1 MKAIR
6 RFTVRPVLPEPLRPL
21 SDLARN
27 LRWSW
32 HTETRDLFQTVD
44 PEGWQAAGG
53 DPVRLLGSVPAAR
66 LAELAW
72 DRRFLRRL
80 TAAADDLDDY
90 LHGRRWYQTQNDRTA
105 PTAPGRPPHG
115 IAKGTPGRT
124 PHGTAEGMPGHPA
137 DADGAFPTAIAYF
150 SPEFGV
156 TAALP
161 QYSGGLGILA
171 GDHLK
176 AASDLGVPLIG
187 VGLLYRHGY
196 FRQSLSR
203 DGWQQ
208 EHYPVLDPN
217 ELPVSLMREHDG
229 TPAVVSLALPAGRR
243 LRAHIWVARVGRVPL
258 LMLDSDVEENAP
270 GERDVTD
277 RLYGGGSE
285 HRLLQEMLLGIGGVR
300 AVRAYCRLTG
310 HPVPEV
316 FHTNEGHAGFL
327 GLERIRELGDAPEPL
342 DFDAALEA
350 VRAGTVFTT
359 HTPVPAGIDRFD
371 RELVAR
377 HFGER
382 GELPGVPVDKI
393 LRLGTETYPGG
404 APELFNMAVMGL
416 RLAQRAN
423 GVSTLHGAVSR
434 GMFAGL
440 WPGFDADEVPITSV
454 TNGVHAPTW
463 VAPEVSRLGA
473 RQIGAS
479 RAEDA
484 LTVGGS
490 DLWNSVVNIPD
501 AEIWELRRELRE
513 QLVTEVRTRLR
524 ASWRQRGAGAAELG
538 WVDGVLDPDVLTIG
552 FARRVPSYKRLT
564 LMLRDRDRLREL
576 LLHPTRPIQIVV
588 AGKAHPA
595 DDGGKRLVQELV
607 RFADDPR
614 VRHRIVFL
622 PDYGMGMAQ
631 KLYPGCDV
639 WLNNPLRP
647 LEACGTSGMK
657 AALNGCL
664 NLSVLDG
671 WWDEWYEPDF
681 GWAIPTADGSATDE
695 DRRDDLEAAAL
706 YELIENRV
714 APRFYDRGAG
724 GLPERWIEMVR
735 RTLATLG
742 PKVLAG
748 RMVREYVERLYAPAA
763 HAHRALDPDTARDLA
778 AWKARVRAVWPQV
791 AVDHVEATETLEA
804 LESMAAT
811 EAAAGE
817 RVAGGAAMAAG
828 ETTENAAAVE
838 FAEPTAVGTAE
849 LGAILGLR
857 VQVALGE
864 LRPEDVEVQAVA
876 GRVDPDDAIADARMF
891 PLKPTG
897 GPDLQGRWVYEGP
910 LSLDRTGAFGY
921 TVRVLPAH
929 RLLASPADLGLVALP
944 SGTPGEGAG
953 LLMR

>member
-21 SDLARN
+21 SDLAHN

-32 HTETRDLFQTVD
+32 HTETRELFQAVD
-44 PEGWQAAGG
+44 PEVRRTAEC
-53 DPVRLLGSVPAAR
+53 DPVRLLGAVSAGR
-66 LAELAW
+66 LAELAR
-72 DRRFLRRL
+72 DQRFLHRL
-80 TAAADDLDDY
+80 AEASQDLRDY
-90 LHGRRWYQTQNDRTA
+90 LDGPRWYQEQQAR
-105 PTAPGRPPHG
+105 G
-115 IAKGTPGRT
+115 
-124 PHGTAEGMPGHPA
+124 AELPSA
-137 DADGAFPTAIAYF
+137 VAYF

-176 AASDLGVPLIG
+176 AASDLGVPLVG

-217 ELPVSLMREHDG
+217 ELPLDLLREADG
-229 TPAVVSLALPAGRR
+229 TPSRVVLALPGGRS
-243 LRAHIWVARVGRVPL
+243 LHAHIWQARVGRVPL

-270 GERDVTD
+270 GEREVTD

-285 HRLLQEMLLGIGGVR
+285 HRFLQEMLLGIGGVR
-300 AVRAYCRLTG
+300 AVRTYCRLTG
-310 HPVPEV
+310 HPDPEV

-327 GLERIRELGDAPEPL
+327 GLERIRELSGTGL
-342 DFDAALEA
+342 DFDSAMES

-377 HFGER
+377 HFGDD
-382 GELPGVPVDKI
+382 GELPGVSAERI
-393 LRLGTETYPGG
+393 LQLGTETYPGG
-404 APELFNMAVMGL
+404 EPGLFNMAVMGL

-423 GVSTLHGAVSR
+423 GVSTLHGSVSR
-434 GMFAGL
+434 EMFAGL
-440 WPGFDADEVPITSV
+440 WPGFDAAEVPITSV

-463 VAPEVSRLGA
+463 VAPEVLALRNRYGA
-473 RQIGAS
+473 TPGRWDSA
-479 RAEDA
+479 AE
-484 LTVGGS
+484 V
-490 DLWNSVVNIPD
+490 PD
-501 AEIWELRRELRE
+501 RELWELRGALRG
-513 QLVTEVRTRLR
+513 QLVTEVRERLH
-524 ASWRQRGAGAAELG
+524 ASWRARGAEPAELG
-538 WVDGVLDPDVLTIG
+538 WIDGVLDPDVLTIG

-576 LLHPTRPIQIVV
+576 LLHPTRPVQIVV

-607 RFADDPR
+607 RFSDDPR

-622 PDYGMGMAQ
+622 PDYGMAMAQ

-671 WWDEWYEPDF
+671 WWDEWFEPDF
-681 GWAIPTADGSATDE
+681 GWAIPTADGLALDE

-706 YELIENRV
+706 YELIEDRV
-714 APRFYDRGAG
+714 APRFYDRGAE
-724 GLPERWIEMVR
+724 GLPERWTEMVR
-735 RTLATLG
+735 RTLGTLG

-748 RMVREYVERLYAPAA
+748 RMVCEYVERLYAPAA
-763 HAHRALDPDTARDLA
+763 LARRALDPGTARGLA
-778 AWKARVRAVWPQV
+778 DWKARIRAAWPRV
-791 AVDHVEATETLEA
+791 AVDHVEAVA
-804 LESMAAT
+804 L
-811 EAAAGE
+811 
-817 RVAGGAAMAAG
+817 
-828 ETTENAAAVE
+828 TTAD
-838 FAEPTAVGTAE
+838 GSAE
-849 LGAILGLR
+849 LGAAPTLR
-857 VQVALGE
+857 VRIALGALE
-864 LRPEDVEVQAVA
+864 PGDVEVQAVA
-876 GRVDPDDAIADARMF
+876 GRVDAADGISDAQVF
-891 PLKPTG
+891 PLKPAG
-897 GPDLQGRWVYEGP
+897 GQDLEGRWLYEGP
-910 LSLDRTGAFGY
+910 LVLDRTGPYGY

-929 RLLASPADLGLVALP
+929 PLLASGAELGLVALP
-944 SGTPGEGAG
+944 AEAAGDGAG
-953 LLMR
+953 VLMR

>member
-32 HTETRDLFQTVD
+32 HAETRDLFQSVD
-44 PEGWQAAGG
+44 PERWAAAGA
-53 DPVRLLGSVPAAR
+53 DPVRLLGGVRPGR
-66 LAELAW
+66 LAELAG

-80 TAAADDLDDY
+80 TAAADDLHDY
-90 LHGRRWYQTQNDRTA
+90 VTGDRWYQHQDA
-105 PTAPGRPPHG
+105 GL
-115 IAKGTPGRT
+115 
-124 PHGTAEGMPGHPA
+124 PA
-137 DADGAFPTAIAYF
+137 AVAYF
-150 SPEFGV
+150 SPEFGI

-208 EHYPVLDPN
+208 EHYPVLDPH
-217 ELPVSLMREHDG
+217 ELPVSLLKEADG
-229 TPAVVSLALPAGRR
+229 TPAQVSLALPGGKA
-243 LRAHIWVARVGRVPL
+243 LRARIWLAQVGRVPL
-258 LMLDSDVEENAP
+258 LMLDSDVEENDL
-270 GERDVTD
+270 GERGVTD

-300 AVRAYCRLTG
+300 AVRTYCRLTG
-310 HPVPEV
+310 HPDPEV

-327 GLERIRELGDAPEPL
+327 GLERIAELCERGL
-342 DFDAALEA
+342 DFDPALEA
-350 VRAGTVFTT
+350 VRSGTVFTT

-371 RELVAR
+371 RELVGR
-377 HFGER
+377 HFGPDA
-382 GELPGVPVDKI
+382 ELPGIDVQRI
-393 LRLGTETYPGG
+393 LALGMETYPGG
-404 APELFNMAVMGL
+404 EPNLFNMAVMGL

-423 GVSTLHGAVSR
+423 GVSLLHGQVSR
-434 GMFAGL
+434 EMFAGL
-440 WPGFDADEVPITSV
+440 WPGFDAEEVPITSV

-463 VAPEVSRLGA
+463 VAPEVLRLGA
-473 RQIGAS
+473 RQIGTQ

-490 DLWNSVVNIPD
+490 ERWDSVAEIPD
-501 AEIWELRRELRE
+501 QEVWELRRTLRE
-513 QLVTEVRTRLR
+513 QLVFEVRERLR
-524 ASWRQRGAGAAELG
+524 ASWRQRGAGDAELG
-538 WVDGVLDPDVLTIG
+538 WIEGVLDPDVLTIG

-564 LMLRDRDRLREL
+564 LMLRDRDRLMEL
-576 LLHPTRPIQIVV
+576 LLHPERPVQIVV

-622 PDYGMGMAQ
+622 PDYGMAMAQ

-671 WWDEWYEPDF
+671 WWDEWFQPDF
-681 GWAIPTADGSATDE
+681 GWAVPTADGVGTDP
-695 DRRDDLEAAAL
+695 DRRDDIEAGAL
-706 YELIENRV
+706 YDLLEQRV
-714 APRFYDRGAG
+714 APRFYERGRG
-724 GLPERWIEMVR
+724 GLPDRWIEMVR
-735 RTLATLG
+735 QTLTLLG

-748 RMVREYVERLYAPAA
+748 RMVREYVDRLYAPAA
-763 HAHRALDPDTARDLA
+763 QAHRALTPDTARELA
-778 AWKARVRAVWPQV
+778 GWKARVRAAWPGV
-791 AVDHVEATETLEA
+791 SVDHLET
-804 LESMAAT
+804 AAT
-811 EAAAGE
+811 
-817 RVAGGAAMAAG
+817 
-828 ETTENAAAVE
+828 
-838 FAEPTAVGTAE
+838 TATAE
-849 LGAILGLR
+849 LGTSVGLR
-857 VQVALGE
+857 VRVGLGE
-864 LRPEDVEVQAVA
+864 LGPDDVEVQAVS
-876 GRVDPDDAIADARMF
+876 GRVDSEDRITDATTV
-891 PLKPTG
+891 PLKPVGT
-897 GPDLQGRWVYEGP
+897 PDLEGRLLYEGP
-910 LSLDRTGAFGY
+910 LSLDRTGPYGY
-921 TVRVLPAH
+921 TVRILPAH
-929 RLLASPADLGLVALP
+929 RHLASSAELGLVAVP
-944 SGTPGEGAG
+944 SEDAAEGAG
-953 LLMR
+953 VLLR

>member
-6 RFTVRPVLPEPLRPL
+6 RFTVRPVLPGPLRPL
-21 SDLARN
+21 TDLARN

-44 PEGWQAAGG
+44 PEGWRAAGG

-66 LAELAW
+66 LAELAG

-80 TAAADDLDDY
+80 ATAADDLDDY
-90 LHGRRWYQTQNDRTA
+90 LNNPRWYQTRDPQGPDQS
-105 PTAPGRPPHG
+105 P
-115 IAKGTPGRT
+115 
-124 PHGTAEGMPGHPA
+124 
-137 DADGAFPTAIAYF
+137 FPRAIAYF

-196 FRQSLSR
+196 FRQSLSPE
-203 DGWQQ
+203 GWQL
-208 EHYPVLDPN
+208 EHYPLLDPD
-217 ELPVSLMREHDG
+217 ELPVTLMREPDG
-229 TPAVVSLALPAGRR
+229 SPTRITLTLPAGRS
-243 LRAHIWVARVGRVPL
+243 LHAHIRIARVGRVPL
-258 LMLDSDVEENAP
+258 LMLDSDVEENEP
-270 GERDVTD
+270 GEREVTD

-300 AVRAYCRLTG
+300 AVRAYCALTG
-310 HPVPEV
+310 HPEPEV

-327 GLERIRELGDAPEPL
+327 GLERIRELGESEAAL

-371 RELVAR
+371 HQLIAR

-382 GELPGVPVDKI
+382 GELPSLPVERI
-393 LRLGTETYPGG
+393 LRLGRETYPGG
-404 APELFNMAVMGL
+404 DPGLFNMAVMGL

-440 WPGFDADEVPITSV
+440 WPGFDAEEVPITAV

-463 VAPEVSRLGA
+463 IAPEVQRLGA
-473 RQIGAS
+473 RRIGAS

-490 DLWNSVVNIPD
+490 ELWNAVVDIPD

-513 QLVTEVRTRLR
+513 QLVTEVRRRLR

-538 WVDGVLDPDVLTIG
+538 WVDSVLDPGVLTIG

-564 LMLRDRDRLREL
+564 LMLRDRERLTEL
-576 LLHPTRPIQIVV
+576 LLHPARPVQIVV

-622 PDYGMGMAQ
+622 PDYGMRMAQ

-657 AALNGCL
+657 AALNGGL

-681 GWAIPTADGSATDE
+681 GWAIPTADGSAGAE
-695 DRRDDLEAAAL
+695 ERRDDLEAAAL

-714 APRFYDRGAG
+714 APRFYERGPDG
-724 GLPERWIEMVR
+724 VPRRWVEMVR
-735 RTLATLG
+735 RTLSSLG

-763 HAHRALDPDTARDLA
+763 QAHRALDAETARALA
-778 AWKARVRAVWPQV
+778 AWKDRVRTAWREVT
-791 AVDHVEATETLEA
+791 VDHVETLENTPA
-804 LESMAAT
+804 D
-811 EAAAGE
+811 
-817 RVAGGAAMAAG
+817 GA
-828 ETTENAAAVE
+828 
-838 FAEPTAVGTAE
+838 AE
-849 LGAILGLR
+849 LGGTLALR
-857 VQVALGE
+857 ARVTLGE
-864 LRPEDVEVQAVA
+864 LQPEDVEVQAVA
-876 GRVDPDDAIADARMF
+876 GRVDADDAIADARTW
-891 PLKPTG
+891 PLKPSG
-897 GPDLQGRWVYEGP
+897 GPDLEGRRIYEGAV
-910 LSLDRTGAFGY
+910 SLDRTGPFGY

-929 RLLASPADLGLVALP
+929 PLLAASAEPGLVAMP
-944 SGTPGEGAG
+944 AETAADAPGPPV
-953 LLMR
+953 R

>member
-6 RFTVRPVLPEPLRPL
+6 RFTVRPVLPEALHPL

-32 HTETRDLFQTVD
+32 HAETRDLFQSVD
-44 PEGWQAAGG
+44 PEHWAASGC
-53 DPVRLLGSVPAAR
+53 DPVRLLGSVSSGR
-66 LAELAW
+66 LAQLSE

-80 TAAADDLDDY
+80 SEAADDLNDY
-90 LHGRRWYQTQNDRTA
+90 VTGDRWYQSQ
-105 PTAPGRPPHG
+105 PPEL
-115 IAKGTPGRT
+115 P
-124 PHGTAEGMPGHPA
+124 
-137 DADGAFPTAIAYF
+137 DAVAYF
-150 SPEFGV
+150 SPEFGI

-217 ELPVSLMREHDG
+217 ELPVFLLREPDG
-229 TPAVVSLALPAGRR
+229 TPSQVSLALPGGTALHAR
-243 LRAHIWVARVGRVPL
+243 IWLAQVGRVPL
-258 LMLDSDVEENAP
+258 LLLDSDVEENDL
-270 GERDVTD
+270 GERGVTD

-300 AVRAYCRLTG
+300 AVRTYCRLTG
-310 HPVPEV
+310 HARPEV
-316 FHTNEGHAGFL
+316 FHTNEGHAGLL
-327 GLERIRELGDAPEPL
+327 GLERIHELSYEDL

-377 HFGER
+377 HFGPDA
-382 GELPGVPVDKI
+382 ELPRIDVERI
-393 LRLGTETYPGG
+393 LQLGMETYPGG
-404 APELFNMAVMGL
+404 EPNLFNMAVMGL
-416 RLAQRAN
+416 RLGQRAN
-423 GVSTLHGAVSR
+423 GVSLLHGQVSR
-434 GMFAGL
+434 EMFSGL
-440 WPGFDADEVPITSV
+440 WPGFDPAEVPITSV

-463 VAPEVSRLGA
+463 VAPEVFRLGA
-473 RQIGAS
+473 RQIGAQ
-479 RAEDA
+479 RTEDA

-490 DLWNSVVNIPD
+490 DRWDAVADIPD
-501 AEIWELRRELRE
+501 QDIWELRRSLRE
-513 QLVTEVRTRLR
+513 QLVTEVRERLY
-524 ASWRQRGAGAAELG
+524 ASWRQRGAGTAELG
-538 WVDGVLDPDVLTIG
+538 WIDGVLDPDVLTIG

-564 LMLRDRDRLREL
+564 LMLRDRDRLMDL
-576 LLHPTRPIQIVV
+576 LLHSERPIQIVV

-622 PDYGMGMAQ
+622 PDYGMAMAQ
-631 KLYPGCDV
+631 KLYPGCDI

-671 WWDEWYEPDF
+671 WWDEWFRPDF
-681 GWAIPTADGSATDE
+681 GWAIPTADGTAVDD
-695 DRRDDLEAAAL
+695 DRRDELEAAAL
-706 YELIENRV
+706 YDLLEQRV
-714 APRFYDRGAG
+714 APRFYELGQA
-724 GLPERWIEMVR
+724 GLPDRWIEMVR
-735 RTLATLG
+735 QTLTHLG

-748 RMVREYVERLYAPAA
+748 RMVREYVERLYTPAA
-763 HAHRALDPDTARDLA
+763 LAHRSMDHSSARELA
-778 AWKARVRAVWPQV
+778 VWKSRVRTAWPHV
-791 AVDHVEATETLEA
+791 TVDHVETT
-804 LESMAAT
+804 AAT
-811 EAAAGE
+811 A
-817 RVAGGAAMAAG
+817 
-828 ETTENAAAVE
+828 
-838 FAEPTAVGTAE
+838 TAE
-849 LGAILGLR
+849 LGSTLSLR
-857 VQVALGE
+857 VLVGLGD
-864 LRPEDVEVQAVA
+864 LAPDDVEVQAVS
-876 GRVDPDDAIADARMF
+876 GRVDLEDRITDGTTF
-891 PLKPTG
+891 PLKPAG
-897 GPDLQGRWVYEGP
+897 GPDQEGRWLYEGP
-910 LSLDRTGAFGY
+910 LSLDRTGPFGY
-921 TVRVLPAH
+921 TVRILPAH
-929 RLLASPADLGLVALP
+929 RLLASSAELGLVAVP
-944 SGTPGEGAG
+944 SEELVEKAG
-953 LLMR
+953 VLLR

>member
-6 RFTVRPVLPEPLRPL
+6 RFTVRPVLPEPLQPL

-32 HTETRDLFQTVD
+32 HTETRELFESAD
-44 PEGWQAAGG
+44 PAGWRATGR
-53 DPVRLLGSVPAAR
+53 DPVRLLGAVSAAR
-66 LAELAW
+66 LAELAG
-72 DRRFLRRL
+72 DRPFLDRL
-80 TAAADDLDDY
+80 TAAAADLDTY
-90 LHGRRWYQTQNDRTA
+90 LRGDRWYQERVGQ
-105 PTAPGRPPHG
+105 G
-115 IAKGTPGRT
+115 
-124 PHGTAEGMPGHPA
+124 AELPA
-137 DADGAFPTAIAYF
+137 AIGYF

-176 AASDLGVPLIG
+176 AASDLGVPLVG

-208 EHYPVLDPN
+208 EQYPLLDPN
-217 ELPVSLMREHDG
+217 ELPVTLLREPDG
-229 TPAVVSLALPAGRR
+229 TPAQIALTLPGHRS
-243 LRAHIWVARVGRVPL
+243 LRACVWQAQVGRVPL
-258 LMLDSDVEENAP
+258 LMLDSDVEENGP
-270 GERDVTD
+270 GEREVTD

-300 AVRAYCRLTG
+300 AVRTYCRLTG
-310 HPVPEV
+310 HPAPEV

-327 GLERIRELGDAPEPL
+327 GLERIGELVATGLGFEAS
-342 DFDAALEA
+342 LEA

-377 HFGER
+377 HFGDD
-382 GELPGVPVDKI
+382 GELPGVPAERV
-393 LRLGTETYPGG
+393 LGLGVETYPGG
-404 APELFNMAVMGL
+404 EPNLFNMAAMGL

-434 GMFAGL
+434 RMFAGL
-440 WPGFDADEVPITSV
+440 WPGFDPSEVPITSV

-463 VAPEVSRLGA
+463 VAPEIARLGD
-473 RQIGAS
+473 
-479 RAEDA
+479 AER
-484 LTVGGS
+484 V
-490 DLWNSVVNIPD
+490 PD
-501 AEIWELRRELRE
+501 ADVWAVRRALRE
-513 QLVTEVRTRLR
+513 QLVAEVRTRLH
-524 ASWRQRGAGAAELG
+524 ASWRQRGAEAAELG
-538 WVDGVLDPDVLTIG
+538 WIDGVLDPDVLTIG

-564 LMLRDRDRLREL
+564 LMLRDRERLTEL
-576 LLHPTRPIQIVV
+576 LLHPERPVQIVV

-595 DDGGKRLVQELV
+595 DDGGKRLVRELV

-671 WWDEWYEPDF
+671 WWDEWFEPDF
-681 GWAIPTADGSATDE
+681 GWAIPTADGSAADE
-695 DRRDDLEAAAL
+695 NRRDELEANAL
-706 YELIENRV
+706 YELIEDRV
-714 APRFYDRGAG
+714 APRFYDRGG
-724 GLPERWIEMVR
+724 SGLPDRWIEMVR
-735 RTLATLG
+735 RTLVSLG

-763 HAHRALDPDTARDLA
+763 AAHRALDADTASELA
-778 AWKARVRAVWPQV
+778 AWKYRTRTLWPYV
-791 AVDHVEATETLEA
+791 SVDHVEAV
-804 LESMAAT
+804 AAT
-811 EAAAGE
+811 G
-817 RVAGGAAMAAG
+817 AGGGAG
-828 ETTENAAAVE
+828 SGGA
-838 FAEPTAVGTAE
+838 GGGAE
-849 LGAILGLR
+849 LGSTLSLR
-857 VQVALGE
+857 VSVGLGE
-864 LRPEDVEVQAVA
+864 LRPEDVDVQAVA
-876 GRVDPDDAIADARMF
+876 GRVGADDTIVDAQTF
-891 PLKPTG
+891 PLKPAG
-897 GPDLQGRWVYEGP
+897 GPDLDGRWVYEGP
-910 LSLDRTGAFGY
+910 LALDRTGPYGY

-929 RLLASPADLGLVALP
+929 PLLATSADLGLVTLP
-944 SGTPGEGAG
+944 TEATGEGAG
-953 LLMR
+953 VLMR

>member
-21 SDLARN
+21 HDLARN

-32 HTETRDLFQTVD
+32 HAETRELFQAVD
-44 PEGWQAAGG
+44 PEGWRAAGC
-53 DPVRLLGSVPAAR
+53 DPVRLLGCVSAAR
-66 LAELAW
+66 LAELAR

-80 TAAADDLDDY
+80 SAAADDLDDY
-90 LHGRRWYQTQNDRTA
+90 LRGRRWYQIQDA
-105 PTAPGRPPHG
+105 QGSDL
-115 IAKGTPGRT
+115 
-124 PHGTAEGMPGHPA
+124 PA
-137 DADGAFPTAIAYF
+137 AVAYF

-208 EHYPVLDPN
+208 EHYPLLDPN
-217 ELPVSLMREHDG
+217 ELPLALLRQPGGAPVR
-229 TPAVVSLALPAGRR
+229 VSLALPGDRR
-243 LRAHIWVARVGRVPL
+243 LHAHVWVARVGRVPL
-258 LMLDSDVEENAP
+258 LMLDSDVEDNGP

-300 AVRAYCRLTG
+300 AVRAYCELTG
-310 HPVPEV
+310 HPEPEV

-327 GLERIRELGDAPEPL
+327 GLERIREHTERGV

-377 HFGER
+377 HFGE
-382 GELPGVPVDKI
+382 GAELPGVDVERI
-393 LRLGTETYPGG
+393 LQLGMETYPGG
-404 APELFNMAVMGL
+404 ASHLFNMAVMGL

-440 WPGFDADEVPITSV
+440 WPGFDADEVPITSI

-463 VAPEVSRLGA
+463 VAPEVFRLGA
-473 RQIGAS
+473 RKIGAQ

-484 LTVGGS
+484 LSVGGVQRWDS
-490 DLWNSVVNIPD
+490 AADIPD
-501 AEIWELRRELRE
+501 ADIWELRRELRE

-538 WVDGVLDPDVLTIG
+538 WIDGVLDPGILTIG

-564 LMLRDRDRLREL
+564 LMLRDRERLTEL
-576 LLHPTRPIQIVV
+576 LLHPTRPVQIVV

-595 DDGGKRLVQELV
+595 DDGGKRLVRELV

-664 NLSVLDG
+664 NLSVRDG

-681 GWAIPTADGSATDE
+681 GWSIPTADGAATDE
-695 DRRDDLEAAAL
+695 DRRDELEAAAL
-706 YELIENRV
+706 YELIEERV
-714 APRFYDRGAG
+714 APRFYDRGAT

-735 RTLATLG
+735 RTLAHLG

-748 RMVREYVERLYAPAA
+748 RMVREYVERLYTPAA
-763 HAHRALDPDTARDLA
+763 LAHRAMDLDGARDLA
-778 AWKARVRAVWPQV
+778 AWKARVRAAWPGV
-791 AVDHVEATETLEA
+791 AVDHVEADEDT
-804 LESMAAT
+804 
-811 EAAAGE
+811 G
-817 RVAGGAAMAAG
+817 V
-828 ETTENAAAVE
+828 
-838 FAEPTAVGTAE
+838 AE
-849 LGAILGLR
+849 LGSTLALR
-857 VQVALGE
+857 VRVALGD

-876 GRVDPDDAIADARMF
+876 GRVDTDDRLADAQTF
-891 PLKPTG
+891 PLKPAG
-897 GPDLQGRWVYEGP
+897 GPDQHGRWMYEGP
-910 LSLDRTGAFGY
+910 LALDRTGPFGY
-921 TVRVLPAH
+921 TVRILPAH
-929 RLLASPADLGLVALP
+929 RLLPAGADLGLVALP
-944 SGTPGEGAG
+944 TQTTGEGAG
-953 LLMR
+953 VLLR